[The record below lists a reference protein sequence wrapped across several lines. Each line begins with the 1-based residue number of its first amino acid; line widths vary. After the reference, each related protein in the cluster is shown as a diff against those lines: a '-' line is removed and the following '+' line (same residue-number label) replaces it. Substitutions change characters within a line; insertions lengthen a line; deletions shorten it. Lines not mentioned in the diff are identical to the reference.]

1 MSCCVGHGDEALEL
15 TQPELPGH
23 RRRRAVRVNSGAFLP
38 QPPNA
43 TIPLKQQL
51 EQLVSSAL
59 KSLPAG
65 LLPEQPAPDSI
76 VVERTRDAKHGDFQT
91 NVAMRLA
98 KAARARGD
106 TKPVSARELAQAIV
120 AALPANPFVAKAEVA
135 GAGFINFF
143 LNADAYGRELAT
155 VHELGCR
162 YGRSNLG
169 RGQRVMVEFV
179 SANPT
184 GPLHVGHGR
193 QAAYGATL
201 SNILSAVGFEIAR
214 EYYINDAGRQMDIL
228 AVSTWLRYL
237 GLCGEELPFPENGYR
252 GDYVRPLAQKLYD
265 KVGERLRHPAGAVLL
280 NLPND
285 APLGDKEVYIDAL
298 MARARELI
306 GADGFRTV
314 LELALAEMLADI
326 RNDLEE
332 FGVVFDRWYSERT
345 LSDSGAID
353 RALQKLEAQ
362 GRLYRQDGAVWFRAT
377 EFGDEKDRVV
387 VRENGQKTYFAS
399 DIAYHLH
406 KRELGF
412 EHLIDVLGAD
422 HHGYVA
428 RVRAGLMA
436 MGEAGDCLE
445 VNLIQFVSLFRGGE
459 KIAMGKREAQF
470 VTLRQLREEVGND
483 ACRFFYLMRSHDQP
497 LDFDLELAKSRTNE
511 NPVYYIQYA
520 HARVASVMKQLGARG
535 LSFDRAEGLASVALL
550 VGPHEQ
556 AVLTSLALYPEALE
570 QAAVNRAPHTLVH
583 YLRDLANALHTYYN
597 AEQFIVSDAKLRNA
611 RLALVLGVQ
620 QVLRNGLTLLG
631 VSAPESM

>member
-1 MSCCVGHGDEALEL
+1 M
-15 TQPELPGH
+15 
-23 RRRRAVRVNSGAFLP
+23 
-38 QPPNA
+38 
-43 TIPLKQQL
+43 KQQL
-51 EQLVSSAL
+51 EQLVLAAL
-59 KSLPAG
+59 NNLPGG
-65 LLPEQPAPDSI
+65 LLPEPPAAGAV
-76 VVERTRDAKHGDFQT
+76 VVERTRDAQHGDFAT
-91 NVAMRLA
+91 NIAMRLA
-98 KAARARGD
+98 KAARRN
-106 TKPVSARELAQAIV
+106 PRELAQAII
-120 AALPANPFVAKAEVA
+120 AALPANPFIAKTEVA

-143 LNADAYGRELAT
+143 LATDAYARELAS
-155 VHELGCR
+155 VHELGDR

-169 RGQRVMVEFV
+169 RGERVMVEFV

-201 SNILSAVGFEIAR
+201 SNILSAVGFDIAR
-214 EYYINDAGRQMDIL
+214 EYYINDAGRQVEIL

-237 GLCGEELPFPENGYR
+237 ERCGEQLPFPSNGYR
-252 GDYVRPLAQKLYD
+252 GDYVRPLADKLRAQ
-265 KVGERLRHPAGAVLL
+265 VGESMRHPAGAVLL
-280 NLPND
+280 NLPPD
-285 APLGDKEVYIDAL
+285 APIGDKDVYIDAVIG
-298 MARARELI
+298 RARELI
-306 GADGFRTV
+306 GADGFRKV
-314 LELALAEMLADI
+314 LELSLGEMLADI
-326 RNDLEE
+326 RDDLAQ
-332 FGVVFDRWYSERT
+332 FGVVFDRWYSERK
-345 LSDSGAID
+345 LSDDGEID
-353 RALQKLEAQ
+353 HALQKLEAQ
-362 GRLYRQDGAVWFRAT
+362 GRLYKKDGAVWFRAT

-387 VRENGQKTYFAS
+387 VRENGVKTYFAS
-399 DIAYHLH
+399 DIAYHLE

-412 EHLIDVLGAD
+412 QRLIDVLGAD
-422 HHGYVA
+422 HHGYIA

-436 MGEAGDCLE
+436 MGEPGDCLE

-497 LDFDLELAKSRTNE
+497 LDFDLELAKSRSND

-520 HARVASVMKQLGARG
+520 HARVASVMKQLAARE
-535 LSFDRAEGLASVALL
+535 LTFDRADGLANAGLL
-550 VGPHEQ
+550 TGSHEQ
-556 AVLTSLALYPEALE
+556 AVLNSLARYPEALE
-570 QAAVNRAPHTLVH
+570 QSALNRAPHTLVH